1 MKEHSSSKTTG
12 IFGAGFAGFL
22 ELFLFHPVDT
32 VAKRLINDRSRT
44 RTLGNIRQIV
54 FKEAAG
60 RGIVKEIASLYPA
73 FGWAVGYK
81 IMQRS
86 LQFGMH
92 PIINTHLR
100 AQYEPRVRDQVG
112 SKWARTVIAATGGV
126 LIGCTEVLLLPLDAL
141 KVKGQTGVGLF
152 KTESKF
158 ISLNT
163 PSNNNST
170 KSSTTTS
177 KGSLIQNPRLLLN
190 LYRGWSWTAARNSFG
205 CIALFGT
212 STYIKDNVFHL
223 YDPSAPAATLSQHFA
238 ASLSGAVASIVI
250 AAPIDVIKV
259 RMQATSL
266 NEASL
271 SGWVVLKDLIRNE
284 GPSALV
290 KGVVPKVIAA
300 APKVT
305 FSFTIAQWLA
315 DIINKNV

>member
-152 KTESKF
+152 KT
-158 ISLNT
+158 
-163 PSNNNST
+163 
-170 KSSTTTS
+170 
-177 KGSLIQNPRLLLN
+177 GNPRLLLN

-205 CIALFGT
+205 LG
-212 STYIKDNVFHL
+212 L
-223 YDPSAPAATLSQHFA
+223 LP
-238 ASLSGAVASIVI
+238 SIVI